1 MSKKIVNNIFHYA
14 HAEGASGLVITS
26 QKDRVALHY
35 NFPNEIRRDLS
46 FPKKLE
52 KSFLENLRQI
62 LGLTEG
68 ELLAKKYYKIND
80 PKFRLNFYLSVLPAA
95 EGEKIIID
103 IIRRSTPTWYFKQL
117 GLQTTDRQKI
127 EKTIRRGRG
136 LIVISAP
143 AGNGKSA
150 TLHAI
155 LSDIKQT
162 DKNIYLFDKE
172 VKNTEKAKN
181 ISASLAGINYLN
193 LNIANWNKIRQH
205 DVDIIAVDDCDE
217 KNMLT
222 EAIQVAT
229 SGRLVIITLTAPDSL
244 STLNKIFKIQLPL
257 RLKLDTLKLIINQKL
272 VPLKKSRLIKSGLR
286 QNIGIFE
293 TFSLS
298 KKIKKFLLD
307 SKEKDL
313 TATKFQERL
322 QARLLKEDWPT
333 LETDRQKKTRAG
345 IL

>member
-143 AGNGKSA
+143 AGNGKALLCTPFCLISSKR
-150 TLHAI
+150 T
-155 LSDIKQT
+155 KT
-162 DKNIYLFDKE
+162 YIYL
-172 VKNTEKAKN
+172 T
-181 ISASLAGINYLN
+181 
-193 LNIANWNKIRQH
+193 
-205 DVDIIAVDDCDE
+205 
-217 KNMLT
+217 
-222 EAIQVAT
+222 
-229 SGRLVIITLTAPDSL
+229 
-244 STLNKIFKIQLPL
+244 
-257 RLKLDTLKLIINQKL
+257 
-272 VPLKKSRLIKSGLR
+272 KK
-286 QNIGIFE
+286 
-293 TFSLS
+293 
-298 KKIKKFLLD
+298 
-307 SKEKDL
+307 
-313 TATKFQERL
+313 
-322 QARLLKEDWPT
+322 
-333 LETDRQKKTRAG
+333 
-345 IL
+345 